1 MLKGYLVLIMALLWV
16 PPATAQATA
25 TTSPL
30 EFITEYIRQ
39 LGVNENMQ
47 ARAEKDMEDAS
58 NLAEADT
65 DKTAA
70 MIGSSTDS
78 ILALNA
84 EIAALKQM
92 KLEARFASVPETVA
106 TFYQQ
111 KIDIHKQIIDIGTAF
126 VSGPKPNVDYN
137 AMAAEVPQL
146 TAMIEDIDRSLF
158 QATPAIFAMLIA
170 DKPDGQMSRLG
181 ITRAERDTL
190 LHILQFGF
198 GAKMNITDQDYIVG
212 SASMLRDYLSEQS
225 YKCSDE

>member
-58 NLAEADT
+58 DLAEADT

-84 EIAALKQM
+84 
-92 KLEARFASVPETVA
+92 
-106 TFYQQ
+106 
-111 KIDIHKQIIDIGTAF
+111 
-126 VSGPKPNVDYN
+126 
-137 AMAAEVPQL
+137 
-146 TAMIEDIDRSLF
+146 
-158 QATPAIFAMLIA
+158 
-170 DKPDGQMSRLG
+170 
-181 ITRAERDTL
+181 
-190 LHILQFGF
+190 
-198 GAKMNITDQDYIVG
+198 
-212 SASMLRDYLSEQS
+212 
-225 YKCSDE
+225 